1 MKKLLCIIL
10 SIVCLATLFSHN
22 ALADVDITVEID
34 GVVQNYDVLPQ
45 IIKDRTM
52 VPMRGIFEAFGAEV
66 DWDDAL
72 KKVTAVKEDV
82 KVELVIGSVN
92 AKIGEEEKVLDS
104 EPVIID
110 GRTLVPVRF
119 VSEALGAKV
128 DWDAE
133 NRKVIIEKSAKNEE
147 NVKEE
152 IPYLKVKEVIASS
165 NDGNVPGNTVDGD
178 YESRWSAEGKKQ
190 WIRFELEETAEI
202 GYVGMA
208 FYCGNERFA
217 IFTLEISEDGE
228 NWEEVYSGKSVMQL
242 DMQPF
247 DLKGEKAKYIRY
259 VGMGSSA
266 NLWNSICEVK
276 FYPPKKDGSMPVEDK
291 GLDEMAPVETDKK
304 ISSELSAVLDKYN
317 YLFTEDTYK
326 WAASMYDP
334 ISGGFY
340 FCESSRVNNEFRTTL
355 ESTNFI
361 FDFLRFTG
369 VIDKTAWDGSV
380 PEDIRDKLVE
390 YIQSLQDEDDGY
402 FYDVAYGKNVGEL
415 KRGRDLTAAL
425 KLLQYLGAETLYPT
439 PSERFVD
446 DGEELSEEGTSEINT
461 DSLPEFLQSEEAYA
475 EHLENLDMDYDP
487 YYSCSTIGAN
497 KSMILALGYG
507 DMTFEF
513 LKKTQN
519 PETGLWGADLTNNA
533 LNGALKICNWF
544 TTSTEPYPYIDKM
557 IESVLYISEN
567 EESDVANC
575 NVWNRV
581 ALVQTA
587 VQSYGDNLDENTA
600 KMLDDALVSF
610 LDRTYAQTMWYHH
623 DDGGFSIMPGST
635 VVNYQ
640 GAPIS
645 LGGAESDGNA
655 VVITCD
661 IIRDVHRLCGQ
672 SYNTELG
679 KEYKDVF
686 WDWVRETEAIE
697 K

>member
-1 MKKLLCIIL
+1 MKKILCLLL
-10 SIVCLATLFSHN
+10 SVFCLLTSGVFA
-22 ALADVDITVEID
+22 ADEITIEID
-34 GVVQNYDVLPQ
+34 GVLQQYDVPPQ

-66 DWDDAL
+66 DWDDTL
-72 KKVTAVKEDV
+72 KKVTAIKDEIS
-82 KVELVIGSVN
+82 VELIIGSVN

-128 DWDAE
+128 DWDGE
-133 NRKVIIEKSAKNEE
+133 NKRVIIEKPAEKEENEE
-147 NVKEE
+147 EE

-165 NDGNVPGNTVDGD
+165 NDGNVPGGTVDGD
-178 YESRWSAEGKKQ
+178 YETRWSAEGKKQ
-190 WIRFELEETAEI
+190 WIRFELEEAAEI
-202 GYVGMA
+202 GYAGMA

-217 IFTLEISEDGE
+217 IFSLEVSEDGN
-228 NWEEVYSGKSVMQL
+228 NWEEVYSGKSLMQL

-247 DLKGEKAKYIRY
+247 DMKGEKAKYIRY
-259 VGMGSSA
+259 IGMGSSA

-276 FYPPKKDGSMPVEDK
+276 FYPPREDGTMPVEK
-291 GLDEMAPVETDKK
+291 TGLDSAASQVKK
-304 ISSELSAVLDKYN
+304 DREISDELKGVLEQYN
-317 YLFTEDTYK
+317 DLFTEDTYK

-369 VIDKTAWDGSV
+369 IVDQTSWEGSV

-390 YIQSLQDEDDGY
+390 YVQSLQDEEDGY
-402 FYDVAYGKNVGEL
+402 FYDLAYGKSVGEL

-446 DGEELSEEGTSEINT
+446 DGEEMTEEGTSGINT
-461 DSLPEFLQSEEAYA
+461 ESLPEFLQSEDAYK
-475 EHLENLDMDYDP
+475 EHLENLDIEYDP
-487 YYSCSTIGAN
+487 YFSMSTIGAN

-513 LKKTQN
+513 LKETQN

-544 TTSTEPYPYIDKM
+544 TSTTEPYPYIDKM
-557 IESVLYISEN
+557 IESVMYISEN

-600 KMLDDALVSF
+600 KMLDDALVPF
-610 LDRTYAQTMWYHH
+610 LERTLEQTMWYHH
-623 DDGGFSIMPGST
+623 DDGGFSIMPGRT

-661 IIRDVHRLCGQ
+661 IIKDVHRLCGQ
-672 SYNTELG
+672 SHNTELG
-679 KEYKDVF
+679 KEYKEDF
-686 WDWVRETEAIE
+686 WDWVREAEAIE

>member
-1 MKKLLCIIL
+1 MKKILCLLL
-10 SIVCLATLFSHN
+10 SVLCLFTGGVYARSE
-22 ALADVDITVEID
+22 ITVEID
-34 GVVQNYDVLPQ
+34 GVLQEYDVPPQ

-52 VPMRGIFEAFGAEV
+52 VPMRKIFEAFGAEV
-66 DWDDAL
+66 DWDDTL
-72 KKVTAVKEDV
+72 KKVTAVKEGI
-82 KVELVIGSVN
+82 KVELIIGSVN
-92 AKIGEEEKVLDS
+92 AKVGEEEKLLDS

-128 DWDAE
+128 EWDGE
-133 NRKVIIEKSAKNEE
+133 NKRVIIEKPAKEEE
-147 NVKEE
+147 NEREE

-165 NDGNVPGNTVDGD
+165 NDGNVPGGAVDGD
-178 YESRWSAEGKKQ
+178 YETRWSAEGKKQ
-190 WIRFELEETAEI
+190 WIRFELEEAAEV
-202 GYVGMA
+202 GYAGMA

-217 IFTLEISEDGE
+217 IFSLEVSEDGD
-228 NWEEVYSGKSVMQL
+228 NWEEVYSGKSLMQL

-247 DLKGEKAKYIRY
+247 DMKGEKAKYIRY
-259 VGMGSSA
+259 IGMGSSA

-276 FYPPKKDGSMPVEDK
+276 FYPPREDGSMPVEK
-291 GLDEMAPVETDKK
+291 AGLDNAASQVKK
-304 ISSELSAVLDKYN
+304 DREISDELKGVLEQYN
-317 YLFTEDTYK
+317 DLFTEDTYK

-369 VIDKTAWDGSV
+369 IIDNTSWEGSV

-390 YIQSLQDEDDGY
+390 YVQSLQDEEDGY
-402 FYDVAYGKNVGEL
+402 FYDVAYGKGVGEL

-439 PSERFVD
+439 PSERFID
-446 DGEELSEEGTSEINT
+446 DGEEMSEEGTSGINT
-461 DSLPEFLQSEEAYA
+461 ESLPEFLQSEEAYR

-513 LKKTQN
+513 LKETQN

-544 TTSTEPYPYIDKM
+544 TSTTEPYPYIEKM
-557 IESVLYISEN
+557 IESVMYISEN

-587 VQSYGDNLDENTA
+587 VQSYGDNLDEETA
-600 KMLDDALVSF
+600 KMLDDALVPF
-610 LDRTYAQTMWYHH
+610 LERPIEQTMWYHH
-623 DDGGFSIMPGST
+623 DDGGFSIMPGRT

-640 GAPIS
+640 GAPIG

-672 SYNTELG
+672 SWRTDLG
-679 KEYKDVF
+679 KEYKEDF
-686 WDWVRETEAIE
+686 WDWVREAEAIE

>member
-1 MKKLLCIIL
+1 MKKILCLLL
-10 SIVCLATLFSHN
+10 SVLCLFTGGVYARSE
-22 ALADVDITVEID
+22 ITVEID
-34 GVVQNYDVLPQ
+34 GVLQEYDVPPQ

-52 VPMRGIFEAFGAEV
+52 VPMRKIFEAFGAEV
-66 DWDDAL
+66 DWDDTL
-72 KKVTAVKEDV
+72 KKVTAVKEGI
-82 KVELVIGSVN
+82 KVELIIGSVN
-92 AKIGEEEKVLDS
+92 AKVGEEEKLLDS

-128 DWDAE
+128 EWDGE
-133 NRKVIIEKSAKNEE
+133 NKRVIIEKPAKEEE
-147 NVKEE
+147 NEREE

-165 NDGNVPGNTVDGD
+165 NDGNVPGGAVDGD
-178 YESRWSAEGKKQ
+178 YETRWSAEGKKQ
-190 WIRFELEETAEI
+190 WIRFELEEAAEV
-202 GYVGMA
+202 GYAGMA

-217 IFTLEISEDGE
+217 IFSLEVSEDGD
-228 NWEEVYSGKSVMQL
+228 NWEEVYSGKSLMQL

-247 DLKGEKAKYIRY
+247 DMKGEKAKYIRY
-259 VGMGSSA
+259 IGMGSSA

-276 FYPPKKDGSMPVEDK
+276 FYPPREDGSMPVEK
-291 GLDEMAPVETDKK
+291 AGLDNAASQVKK
-304 ISSELSAVLDKYN
+304 DREISDELKGVLEQYN
-317 YLFTEDTYK
+317 DLFTEDTYK

-369 VIDKTAWDGSV
+369 IIDNTSWEGSV

-390 YIQSLQDEDDGY
+390 YVQSLQDEEDGY
-402 FYDVAYGKNVGEL
+402 FYDVAYGKGVGEL

-439 PSERFVD
+439 PSERFID
-446 DGEELSEEGTSEINT
+446 DGEEMSEEGTSGINT
-461 DSLPEFLQSEEAYA
+461 ESLPEFLQSEEAYR

-513 LKKTQN
+513 LKETQN

-544 TTSTEPYPYIDKM
+544 TSTTEPYPYIEKM
-557 IESVLYISEN
+557 IESVMYISEN

-587 VQSYGDNLDENTA
+587 VQSYGDNLDEETA
-600 KMLDDALVSF
+600 KMLDDALVPF
-610 LDRTYAQTMWYHH
+610 LERTLEQTMWYHH
-623 DDGGFSIMPGST
+623 DDGGFSIMPGRT

-640 GAPIS
+640 GAPIG

-672 SYNTELG
+672 SWRTDLG
-679 KEYKDVF
+679 KEYKEDF
-686 WDWVRETEAIE
+686 WDWVREAEAIE